1 MVAAFKVFL
10 MVVVVALFLFCRSAF
25 SAEVAMQTHFRPNA
39 DSQSQYKKL
48 TWKQEKGLELVGGQL
63 LEAMANATPAY
74 TPGSAFMKQFMK
86 HVGVQ
91 LQVEALQATGQIS
104 NDPAI
109 AFCQGF
115 FIGL

>member
-25 SAEVAMQTHFRPNA
+25 SAEVAVQTHFRPNA
-39 DSQSQYKKL
+39 DSQYKKL

>member
-1 MVAAFKVFL
+1 MIAAFKVFL

-25 SAEVAMQTHFRPNA
+25 SAETVQTHFRPDA
-39 DSQSQYKKL
+39 DSQYKTL

-91 LQVEALQATGQIS
+91 MQVEALQSTGQIS

-109 AFCQGF
+109 AFVQGF

>member
-39 DSQSQYKKL
+39 DSQYKKL